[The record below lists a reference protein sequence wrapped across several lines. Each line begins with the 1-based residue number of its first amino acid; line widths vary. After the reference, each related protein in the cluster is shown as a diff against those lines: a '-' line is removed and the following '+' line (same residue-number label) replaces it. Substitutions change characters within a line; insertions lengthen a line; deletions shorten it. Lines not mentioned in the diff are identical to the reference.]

1 MHQQQLTTSPSKLI
15 GLYASI
21 EWGLRD
27 IKFLSPHSF
36 SSNHG
41 TFTCAY
47 KTHEDGKVFVSWR
60 EDMRDDEYDVFIIRN
75 KELGDNAVLFRS
87 KDLEPM
93 SNKWITFEWIAKHLK
108 KKWRVDFHPSTSAT

>member
-1 MHQQQLTTSPSKLI
+1 MTSPSKAI
-15 GLYASI
+15 ALYASI

-27 IKFLSPHSF
+27 IEFLSPHSF
-36 SSNHG
+36 KCNHG
-41 TFTCAY
+41 TFRCHVVDHKDA
-47 KTHEDGKVFVSWR
+47 KVFMHWR
-60 EDMRDDEYDVFIIRN
+60 EDQRDDEYDVYVIRN

-93 SNKWITFEWIAKHLK
+93 SNKWVSFEWIAKNLK